1 MIGQRPS
8 GTSDVADEVAA
19 TSGLLVVRPLQM
31 LFFVNAAEIREA
43 VAAAAKSADP
53 RPDLV
58 QLDLGLAPDLDV
70 PALDALS
77 DLSERLESVGSRLWL
92 VTKDDLVRDRLT
104 IAGVSTAHRV

>member
-53 RPDLV
+53 ARPR
-58 QLDLGLAPDLDV
+58 
-70 PALDALS
+70 PARPGPRPRS
-77 DLSERLESVGSRLWL
+77 
-92 VTKDDLVRDRLT
+92 
-104 IAGVSTAHRV
+104 